1 VGVVLGFSTELAT
14 VPWVFRKRKS
24 GPAHSSEFS
33 RTYHDGEMICQEGE
47 LSAEMFVVQR
57 GGVRIYKAAQH
68 APVELAFL
76 EKGDFFGEMS
86 VLEDLPRDA
95 SAQAVG
101 ETEVLVM
108 STGALLIRL
117 RRDPTFAFELLR
129 RLSGRVRGL
138 NARLMAALERA
149 SPSMQRTLQASEA
162 ESMLYY
168 PEDKAGAEAL
178 PVPPLVGRA
187 AASQLPSSEPSDG
200 LSPASPAPQNS
211 PSARSDAMPDRTLQ
225 SPVRKG

>member
-1 VGVVLGFSTELAT
+1 
-14 VPWVFRKRKS
+14 
-24 GPAHSSEFS
+24 
-33 RTYHDGEMICQEGE
+33 
-47 LSAEMFVVQR
+47 
-57 GGVRIYKAAQH
+57 
-68 APVELAFL
+68 
-76 EKGDFFGEMS
+76 
-86 VLEDLPRDA
+86 
-95 SAQAVG
+95 
-101 ETEVLVM
+101 M
-108 STGALLIRL
+108 STGALLVRL

-178 PVPPLVGRA
+178 PVPPVVGKA
-187 AASQLPSSEPSDG
+187 ATSQSLTSEPSDGG

-211 PSARSDAMPDRTLQ
+211 PSTPSEAMSDRTMQ